1 MAKAKEMWEK
11 LNVWSYTS
19 GFEPVIEMP
28 TDTEIERMRAMMED
42 LKPKVGAIKQ
52 LYRKLV
58 EFLPVREKTLRLIAE
73 AIVDLNNKHRKVS
86 IAKVIIIGCTN
97 IINHLSCT

>member
-1 MAKAKEMWEK
+1 MDRAKKVWEK
-11 LNVWSYTS
+11 VNVSSYTS
-19 GFEPVIEMP
+19 AFEAGVEMP
-28 TDTEIERMRAMMED
+28 TDSEIKRIRSMMED

-73 AIVDLNNKHRKVS
+73 AIVDLNIRHRKVN
-86 IAKVIIIGCTN
+86 IAKVN
-97 IINHLSCT
+97 